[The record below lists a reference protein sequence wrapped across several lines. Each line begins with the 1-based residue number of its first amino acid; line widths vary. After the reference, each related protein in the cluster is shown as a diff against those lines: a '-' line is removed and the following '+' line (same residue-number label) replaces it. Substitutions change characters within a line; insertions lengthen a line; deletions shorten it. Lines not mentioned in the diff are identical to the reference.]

1 MGVTRPVFVGLTSVM
16 GLPFRAKKIR
26 MIRRTALKLLFVL
39 AAGALSQDHAD
50 ASRRWFRSKWIPFI
64 ATAYST
70 EGETAS
76 QTTTEAGRTVAADPD
91 VLPIGTVIDVR
102 NAGPYSGEYVVQD
115 TGDKIIGRKI
125 DIFIP
130 TRAAAKEFGK
140 KPVRVRIVKPA
151 PETPK
156 AQREAAADATLAPK
170 PVTPPAA
177 TPVH

>member
-1 MGVTRPVFVGLTSVM
+1 MSAS
-16 GLPFRAKKIR
+16 PFNPPGAKLIR
-26 MIRRTALKLLFVL
+26 GTALKLVFVVVALGLFQ
-39 AAGALSQDHAD
+39 GHAE
-50 ASRRWFRSKWIPFI
+50 ASRRWFRSKWIPFV

-76 QTTTEAGRTVAADPD
+76 QTTTQPGRTVAADPD
-91 VLPIGTVIDVR
+91 VLPIGTIIDVR
-102 NAGPYSGEYVVQD
+102 NAGSYSGQYVVQD
-115 TGDKIIGRKI
+115 TGDKIVGRKI

-140 KPVRVRIVKPA
+140 KSVRVRIVKSA

-170 PVTPPAA
+170 PA
-177 TPVH
+177 TPAGASSVH

>member
-1 MGVTRPVFVGLTSVM
+1 MGYFPKSARFVR
-16 GLPFRAKKIR
+16 RA
-26 MIRRTALKLLFVL
+26 ALKLLFVV
-39 AAGALSQDHAD
+39 AVVALFQGHSE

-102 NAGPYSGEYVVQD
+102 NAGPYSGQYVVQD
-115 TGDKIIGRKI
+115 TGDKIVGRKI

-140 KPVRVRIVKPA
+140 KSVRVRIVKPA

-170 PVTPPAA
+170 PAAPPAVS
-177 TPVH
+177 PSR